1 MGIVAS
7 IITSGMVNDDRAVFP
22 VFPFFRTLT
31 DVLFQIINRWY
42 LSGRNHG
49 KSVGIVDVS
58 SPITFIQ
65 FVFTVFSVK
74 VLHPLLRGILLI
86 TQYALNYRIGLGFFT
101 PSHRQTHF
109 YCKNGF
115 SHTCLRT
122 DYMEFSRGEKA
133 SWQGRCALPLATSEN
148 IIQCYGFDVFRGLLA
163 RLNLL
168 FFLWE
173 VSLNSIK
180 KNYTLSD

>member
-1 MGIVAS
+1 MRIVAS
-7 IITSGMVNDDRAVFP
+7 IITSGMINNDRAVFP
-22 VFPFFRTLT
+22 VFAFFRTLT
-31 DVLFQIINRWY
+31 DVLFQVINGRY

-49 KSVGIVDVS
+49 KSVGIIDVS

-65 FVFTVFSVK
+65 FVLTVFSVK
-74 VLHPLLRGILLI
+74 VLHPLLRGSPLV

-133 SWQGRCALPLATSEN
+133 SLMGHCALSLVTSEN
-148 IIQCYGFDVFRGLLA
+148 IIQCYGFDVSRGLLG

-173 VSLNSIK
+173 TGLDNIK
-180 KNYTLSD
+180 EFYTLSD